1 MYILRTGSASSWTPS
16 SINRHTD
23 VLTDT
28 GALLVD
34 IFETSGTRGPA
45 IINGKEG
52 LRIEFQEVFFGENS
66 ISECSSLVDY
76 WSVKLKL
83 YYVYLISIL
92 SLFVRTQTAAHL

>member
-23 VLTDT
+23 VLIDT

-45 IINGKEG
+45 NINGKEEG
-52 LRIEFQEVFFGENS
+52 LRIEFQEVLFGENS
-66 ISECSSLVDY
+66 ISECSNLV
-76 WSVKLKL
+76 
-83 YYVYLISIL
+83 VYLL
-92 SLFVRTQTAAHL
+92 VCEVET